1 MDGPFEAGRAIPVS
15 YMSSSNP
22 TPKVRKF
29 ITHRSLL
36 IAEESPVSHPPSYC
50 GSNSASYPEGNSRDC
65 SAGNPV
71 RNPESYLVCY
81 SVSNRASYLERNS
94 ASCSESCL
102 GRNPAESSSGY
113 PENRRASNPQS
124 NLPSNGAENL
134 LSYSESC
141 PADSSA
147 SCLGSFG
154 RSPDANPAC
163 RAAIRFC
170 SPLPTPYPQ
179 LPPVLPRDHDL
190 ADTSL
195 VPRPSGPMASTAL
208 VNMGRLGNMA
218 MPCGVFQ

>member
-1 MDGPFEAGRAIPVS
+1 MRVERRGRQPVRPIRGTALLPALDEDPTSEGSRAELDGPFEAGRAIPVS

-124 NLPSNGAENL
+124 NLPSNGADN
-134 LSYSESC
+134 
-141 PADSSA
+141 PPDSSEDYPENSLPGHLPRNLA
-147 SCLGSFG
+147 NLTHWLLG
-154 RSPDANPAC
+154 RP
-163 RAAIRFC
+163 AAI
-170 SPLPTPYPQ
+170 
-179 LPPVLPRDHDL
+179 
-190 ADTSL
+190 
-195 VPRPSGPMASTAL
+195 
-208 VNMGRLGNMA
+208 
-218 MPCGVFQ
+218 